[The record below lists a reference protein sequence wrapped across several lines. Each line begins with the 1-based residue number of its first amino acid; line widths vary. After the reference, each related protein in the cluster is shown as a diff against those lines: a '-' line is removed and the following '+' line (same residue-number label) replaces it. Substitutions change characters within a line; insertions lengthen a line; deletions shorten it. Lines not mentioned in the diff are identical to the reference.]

1 MLLDR
6 IELFVTVAK
15 NQNLAKTA
23 RGMHVS
29 ASSVCQRLKTLENDF
44 GVKLYK
50 KNKEGIELTG
60 AGQTFLTTASEVLDR
75 LQILKKTLSKS
86 SETAVQSLTVA
97 GTHNPSAKYL
107 PAAIA
112 IFQKMRPDVK
122 VRFLT
127 SNRSTIEKLVREAEV
142 DIAVVQG
149 ATKPAD
155 VNVEHFAT
163 DRLAFF
169 THPTHPLAKK
179 KRLAL
184 GELCDAPLITRE
196 ETGTTAKMLKQIQ
209 CQGLSPNVSLR
220 CASPEAVK
228 AAVRQKMG
236 IGVLF
241 YTLVEEDL
249 KRKTLKKLNFA
260 GLPNLVGNSY
270 IIFSRSKPLSGAASD
285 FLAVLR
291 SIKDRLKGQRNSSQD
306 NSD

>member
-75 LQILKKTLSKS
+75 LQILKNTLSKN

-97 GTHNPSAKYL
+97 GTYNPSAKYL

-112 IFQKMRPDVK
+112 IFQKTRPDVK

-241 YTLVEEDL
+241 YTLVEEDI